1 MKIESIRPAL
11 VILALALLV
20 GLAFQGS
27 RGLYES
33 TEGRYALCAR
43 EMLDS
48 GNWLEPTLLGEPHWT
63 KPPLSY
69 WSIAAGVGLCGRNA
83 WGARLPNALFFSL
96 TALMVAGIGTRMWD
110 RRTGFLAGLMYAT
123 AVYPMAVAFSV
134 NTDTLLAFWETLA
147 VLCFWR
153 AEQSVNRSAAWR
165 WGVAMWFVFGLAFL
179 TKGPP
184 SLMALVPIAVYRAR
198 DPQRR
203 EKASLFGPVGLLVFL
218 IVGASWYLY
227 VCARHPGLLG
237 YFLGDEVVGRVARN
251 RFGRNPE
258 WYQPFTM
265 YLPLIAAGGGVWSW
279 YFWRALGNA
288 RLHRTQGWRAL
299 LRSHGPALFLAVW
312 LVPPLLVFSLST
324 SRMYTYLLPLF
335 PAVMLAAARQAGK
348 GWQDGPLPRRLLAL
362 AGIMLVLDVGGKA
375 AASYR
380 PPLYKD
386 MGVLYR
392 LCQADDRIPGT
403 QLVLFQESRELGLG
417 FYAASPVLRTK
428 LEDGNP
434 DAELRRLL
442 DELRQPGSPPVR
454 AVFICKVPKYQEL
467 MLATL
472 AQAGIT
478 PTATWHDRHWFLARV
493 ERPADSP
500 NE

>member
-11 VILALALLV
+11 VILAVALLV
-20 GLAFQGS
+20 GLSFQGS

-33 TEGRYALCAR
+33 TEGRYSLCAR
-43 EMLDS
+43 EMMDS

-63 KPPLSY
+63 KPPLAY
-69 WSIAAGVGLCGRNA
+69 WSIASGVRLCGRNA

-96 TALMVAGIGTRMWD
+96 TALMVAGIGARMWD

-123 AVYPMAVAFSV
+123 AIYPMAVAFSV

-147 VLCFWR
+147 VLCFWQ
-153 AEQSVNRSAAWR
+153 AERSADWSAAWR
-165 WGVAMWFVFGLAFL
+165 WGLAMWFVFGLAFL

-218 IVGASWYLY
+218 AVGMSWYLY

-237 YFLGDEVVGRVARN
+237 YFLGDEVVGRVAGN
-251 RFGRNPE
+251 EFGRNPE

-265 YLPLIAAGGGVWSW
+265 YLPLIVAGGGLWSW
-279 YFWRALGNA
+279 YFWRALGAA
-288 RLHRTQGWRAL
+288 RLQRTNGWRAL
-299 LRSHGPALFLAVW
+299 WKGHGPALFLAAW

-335 PAVMLAAARQAGK
+335 PAVMLAAAWQAAK
-348 GWQDGPLPRRLLAL
+348 GWQGGPLPRRLLVL
-362 AGIMLVLDVGGKA
+362 AGIMLVLDGGGKA

-380 PPLYKD
+380 PPPNKD

-392 LCQADDRIPGT
+392 LCQADDRLPGT
-403 QLVLFQESRELGLG
+403 RLVLFQETRELGLG
-417 FYAASPVLRTK
+417 FYASNPVLRLG
-428 LEDGNP
+428 LENGVPSAD
-434 DAELRRLL
+434 LQRLF
-442 DELRQPGSPPVR
+442 DELRQPASPSGR
-454 AVFICKVPKYQEL
+454 AIFICKLPKHQEL
-467 MLATL
+467 LLATL
-472 AQAGIT
+472 AQAGLV

-493 ERPADSP
+493 ERVADSLD
-500 NE
+500 E